1 MSTASVPLGSSTS
14 EAEVT
19 HISKHGI
26 WLLLGD
32 RELFMAFDHFREVL
46 GTGGLRVVYDFEEL
60 FRAHDEYLKNPDLDA
75 GKRQELRDKIC
86 GALDGEASARIAAF
100 LFKKL

>member
-1 MSTASVPLGSSTS
+1 MSTASVPLGTSTS

-32 RELFMAFDHFREVL
+32 RELFMSFDNFPWFRSASVGAIQDVQWL
-46 GTGGLRVVYDFEEL
+46 HARHLYWPQLDI
-60 FRAHDEYLKNPDLDA
+60 DLA
-75 GKRQELRDKIC
+75 VESIEKPEQFPLVAKG
-86 GALDGEASARIAAF
+86 
-100 LFKKL
+100 